1 MSSNDGTEL
10 TYEDVDEDG
19 RVLYSTRARPAWQL
33 VVDSLPEP
41 ALCRAM
47 MRICGNRK
55 YFADKSERSRWKKIG
70 NGVQRKRIPILWV
83 MEKYEWAKEMNKDGT
98 KIIFSSLLNAIL
110 NTEKMKD
117 WEAKR
122 EADVI
127 VEGMRGA
134 DVIVSEHD

>member
-1 MSSNDGTEL
+1 MSSNDGSEL

-33 VVDSLPEP
+33 VSSVPEP
-41 ALCRAM
+41 ALCHSF

-55 YFADKSERSRWKKIG
+55 YFGDKSERSRWKKIA
-70 NGVQRKRIPILWV
+70 NGIKRGHIPIIWV
-83 MEKYEWAKEMNKDGT
+83 MEKYTWAKEMNKDGT
-98 KIIFSSLLNAIL
+98 KIIFSAVLNAIL

-117 WEAKR
+117 WKAKR

-127 VEGMRGA
+127 IEGMRGA